1 MKSSRIESFEDARK
15 ELKKLFEECW
25 NWDLY
30 ILQQCLICSFVEIW
44 FYINKDISIMQIS
57 FFGKIVLFLTIYC
70 ISDMSIK
77 NNILR
82 KLVKRANR
90 AKKV

>member
-1 MKSSRIESFEDARK
+1 
-15 ELKKLFEECW
+15 
-25 NWDLY
+25 
-30 ILQQCLICSFVEIW
+30 
-44 FYINKDISIMQIS
+44 MQIS